1 MATAEHSIDK
11 YSTLPYS
18 DANVLT
24 LTDTQFLPVHGQ
36 TVKLEKEVVMKL
48 LIYDGVAI
56 FPL

>member
-1 MATAEHSIDK
+1 MPMSQC
-11 YSTLPYS
+11 
-18 DANVLT
+18 LT

-56 FPL
+56 FPLCKLVNK